1 MIFAFCLNNSKAQL
15 KNQTCWDSDILDN
28 RRILFMNTTH
38 KHRMQFS
45 IIGLLLASM
54 LIIACDGSV
63 GDDVGEDN
71 GRQQR
76 FSIFPPTVFLA
87 DKDVNAIDEL
97 FAAFS
102 DGSEIIKLSDP
113 LVAKGDVV
121 AFRISPDGIFVAYV
135 ADQDTAGL
143 FELYVVPVDKTP
155 SETAVK
161 VSGAMAGN
169 GILQLPS
176 GEYVFR
182 WAPDSSRIAY
192 VADQNMLRVFELFT
206 STPDGIEN
214 DIVSNLPDPDQ
225 STNPD
230 PDVENFEW
238 EPNSTLIAYI
248 ADQDTDEVFELYVSP
263 SDSNTP
269 NVKVSGTELDGNG
282 IKELEPVPSGEFAF
296 AWAPD
301 SSRLAFLADQLI
313 DAIDEFELY
322 TNLPD
327 GTNNLRVSGLQGNS
341 SQVDN
346 FAWAPNSRQI
356 AYRANQ
362 NLITAI
368 DLFTALPN
376 VSSSFQ
382 QISSGLEP
390 GQEVTAF
397 KWSPDSTRL
406 AFISDRAFTGF
417 FRLFTTSPNNSN
429 NVLVSGSLVSTTD
442 VTVFK
447 WSPDSLRI
455 AYVDMLLGGV
465 FELFTTLRDVEP
477 STLIS
482 SSLADDD
489 EEDFAWAPNS
499 SRIAYIADPN
509 ILDEFELFSSTRD
522 GDAINIVSGP
532 LVIGG
537 DVQEFKWA
545 PDNSGIGYIADQD
558 TDTVDELFASQP
570 NGGSNT
576 LLSGTLVSGGD
587 VLSFDWVP

>member
-1 MIFAFCLNNSKAQL
+1 MK
-15 KNQTCWDSDILDN
+15 
-28 RRILFMNTTH
+28 TTH

-45 IIGLLLASM
+45 IFGLLLASM
-54 LIIACDGSV
+54 LIIACDGS
-63 GDDVGEDN
+63 GDDDD
-71 GRQQR
+71 GRQQGS
-76 FSIFPPTVFLA
+76 SIFPPAVFNA
-87 DKDVNAIDEL
+87 DKDVNVIDEL
-97 FAAFS
+97 FVAFK
-102 DGSEIIKLSDP
+102 DGAEIIKLSDP
-113 LVAKGDVV
+113 LVTKGNVV

-143 FELYVVPVDKTP
+143 FELYVVPVDKTTD
-155 SETAVK
+155 ETAVK
-161 VSGAMAGN
+161 VSGKMAGN

-176 GEYVFR
+176 GEYVFA

-192 VADQNMLRVFELFT
+192 VADQNRLRVFELFT

-214 DIVSNLPDPDQ
+214 DIVSNLPDPDPL
-225 STNPD
+225 TNPD
-230 PDVENFEW
+230 PDVENFKW

-269 NVKVSGTELDGNG
+269 NVKVSGALLDGNG
-282 IKELEPVPSGEFAF
+282 IKELAPVPSGEYAF

-327 GTNNLRVSGLQGNS
+327 GTNNLRISGPQGNS
-341 SQVDN
+341 SQVDD

-390 GQEVTAF
+390 GQEVTTF
-397 KWSPDSTRL
+397 KWSPDSTRI
-406 AFISDRAFTGF
+406 AFISDRASTGF

-429 NVLVSGSLVSTTD
+429 NVLVSGSIVSTTD

-447 WSPDSLRI
+447 WAPDSLRI

-477 STLIS
+477 SSRIT
-482 SSLADDD
+482 SSLVGDD
-489 EEDFAWAPNS
+489 EKDFAWAPNS

-509 ILDEFELFSSTRD
+509 IVDEFELFSSTRD
-522 GDAINIVSGP
+522 GDATNIVSGP
-532 LVIGG
+532 LVTGG

-558 TDTVDELFASQP
+558 TDTVEELFASQP
-570 NGGSNT
+570 NGGNNS
-576 LLSGTLVSGGD
+576 LLSGTIVSGGD